1 MARSYVT
8 DADIL
13 AQIPDAVARANRAR
27 RTKPH
32 AKAARYDRATRVLH
46 VQLTN
51 GVTLSIPVSLMPEL
65 SRASDA
71 ELSRVEVGPAG
82 IGLHWERLDVDL
94 SVSGLARVVLGTR
107 SLMQAAGAAGGRVR
121 STAKTLAAR
130 ENGKKGGRPRRE
142 A

>member
-1 MARSYVT
+1 MAKSYVT

-13 AQIPDAVARANRAR
+13 AQIPDAVTRATRAR
-27 RTKPH
+27 RTRPH
-32 AKAARYDRATRVLH
+32 AKTARYDRATRVLH
-46 VQLTN
+46 VHLTN

-65 SRASDA
+65 SPASDA
-71 ELSRVEVGPAG
+71 ELTRVEVGPAG
-82 IGLHWERLDVDL
+82 IGLHWDRLDVDF
-94 SVSGLARVVLGTR
+94 SVSALARVVLGTR